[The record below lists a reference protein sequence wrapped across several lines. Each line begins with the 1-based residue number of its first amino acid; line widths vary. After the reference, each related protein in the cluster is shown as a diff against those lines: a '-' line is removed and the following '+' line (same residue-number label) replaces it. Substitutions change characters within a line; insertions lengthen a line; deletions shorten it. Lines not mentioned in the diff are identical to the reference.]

1 MVYARRSRAKYPS
14 AAPSCV
20 SWQGVPNKS
29 PWDVRCHHQP
39 TCKLFKA
46 YWLSRFFLVDQR
58 NLSSCLVGTI
68 FSLRFQPCFVGCGV
82 GKSGLTCSVATIY
95 DDVRCSTYSCISH
108 CAMTCMWT
116 VSQSIKQ
123 INHCQFLCRKF
134 VYINMPVIS
143 CHIIQQNSLHLVL
156 AIMIGRMVFIGNWD
170 VHWPA
175 PEKVDNLIW
184 PRCPLYSVVL
194 Y

>member
-116 VSQSIKQ
+116 ASQSINQTNQPLSIFVSKVCVHQ
-123 INHCQFLCRKF
+123 HACHLMSYHPAEFPAFGPCNHDRKDGLHRQLR
-134 VYINMPVIS
+134 
-143 CHIIQQNSLHLVL
+143 CSLTCT
-156 AIMIGRMVFIGNWD
+156 R
-170 VHWPA
+170 
-175 PEKVDNLIW
+175 KS
-184 PRCPLYSVVL
+184 R
-194 Y
+194 